1 MQRQVRQLD
10 FSGQNIYV
18 GLDTH
23 RKQITVTI
31 LGENIS
37 HKTYSQPPDPGVL
50 VHYLKKNFPGANYHA
65 AYEAGFSG
73 FWLQESLQEQGI
85 NCIIANAAD
94 VPTKD
99 KERKQKRDPMDS
111 RKIARSLRNGEL
123 EAIYIPGKRNQHDR
137 ALVRTRFKVVGNLT
151 RCKNRIKSLLYFL
164 GIEFPINF
172 AQSGTHWSKLFMN
185 WLEQLDLGEHS
196 GNVTLKT
203 LLEEAEFLRKL
214 LLKINRAI
222 RELSRTPLYA
232 KRVNLLMSV
241 PGIGCLVAM
250 VILTELE
257 DIHRFKSLDNLCSYV
272 GLIPNVAG
280 SDEKERIG
288 DITKRSNKFLRGMLV
303 ESSWMAVRKDPALT
317 LKYNELCGRMKPN
330 KAIIRIARKLLNR
343 IRYILMHEQ
352 EYQLAIVA

>member
-1 MQRQVRQLD
+1 MQRQVKQLD

-23 RKQITVTI
+23 KKQITVTI

-37 HKTYSQPPDPGVL
+37 HKTYSQPPDPEVL
-50 VHYLKKNFPGANYHA
+50 VHYLKRNFPGANYYS

-73 FWLQESLQEQGI
+73 FWLQESLQEQGV
-85 NCIIANAAD
+85 NCIVVNAAD

-99 KERKQKRDPMDS
+99 KERKRKRDPMDS

-123 EAIYIPGKRNQHDR
+123 EAIYIPSKPNQHDR
-137 ALVRTRFKVVGNLT
+137 ALVRTRFKIVGNLT
-151 RCKNRIKSLLYFL
+151 RCKNRIKSLLYFN
-164 GIEFPINF
+164 GIEYPDEFI
-172 AQSGTHWSKLFMN
+172 QSGTHWSRLFMS

-196 GNVTLKT
+196 GNVTLKI

-214 LLKINRAI
+214 LLKTTREI
-222 RELSRTPLYA
+222 RELSRTTLYA

-241 PGIGCLVAM
+241 PGIGCLIAM

-257 DIHRFKSLDNLCSYV
+257 NIHRFKALDNLCSYV
-272 GLIPNVAG
+272 GLIPNVSG
-280 SDEKERIG
+280 SDEKVRVG
-288 DITKRSNKFLRGMLV
+288 DITRRSNKMLRSMLV

-317 LKYNELCGRMKPN
+317 LKYNELCGRMKSN

-343 IRYILMHEQ
+343 IRYILIHEQ
-352 EYQLAIVA
+352 EYQIAIVA

>member
-1 MQRQVRQLD
+1 MKHQVKQLD

-23 RKQITVTI
+23 KKQITVTI
-31 LGENIS
+31 LGERLS
-37 HKTYSQPPDPGVL
+37 HKTFSQPPDPNVL
-50 VHYLKKNFPGANYHA
+50 VHYLKKKFPGANYYA

-73 FWLQESLQEQGI
+73 FWLQESLQEQGV
-85 NCIIANAAD
+85 NCIVVNAAD

-111 RKIARSLRNGEL
+111 RKIARSLRNKEL
-123 EAIYIPGKRNQHDR
+123 EAIHIPGKRNQHDR

-151 RCKNRIKSLLYFL
+151 RCKNRIKSFLYFL
-164 GIEFPINF
+164 GIEFPEHF
-172 AQSGTHWSKLFMN
+172 TQSGTHWSRLFMN
-185 WLEQLDLGEHS
+185 WLEQLDLGENS
-196 GNVTLKT
+196 GNVKLSI

-214 LLKINRAI
+214 LLKANRAI
-222 RELSRTPLYA
+222 RELSRTTLYL

-241 PGIGCLVAM
+241 PGIGRLIAM

-257 DIHRFKSLDNLCSYV
+257 DIHRFKSLDQLCSYV
-272 GLIPNVAG
+272 GLIPNVSG
-280 SDEKERIG
+280 SDEKERVG
-288 DITKRSNKFLRGMLV
+288 DITKRSNKMLRSMLV
-303 ESSWMAVRKDPALT
+303 ESSWVAARKDPALT
-317 LKYNELCGRMKPN
+317 LKYNELCGRMKSN

-343 IRYILMHEQ
+343 IRYILLYEQ